1 MVSGA
6 LAAVGLAL
14 SGCSEPSTTASV
26 SPETLPGSGY
36 ITVSIQLPEGAEP
49 DLTDVRLGPHHL
61 IGPTWDGTTLT
72 GLFQGA
78 EAGEITLTTDSQ
90 SWPTDTIVAEPAHP
104 NLARIVTIGASLGM
118 GVQGGTP
125 SRQGAL
131 MSPSAQLAR
140 ATGGMHTLPL
150 LVPGLLPQMGASD
163 LRPPPSCAAP
173 GTAGF
178 VSDAAFEVVETAA
191 DPETGQ
197 FDYRFT
203 REDPDLLPMNLA
215 VGDFRVG
222 TVLNGPDRFS
232 QTFLAHLV
240 YDARGGI
247 ADTIF
252 DVPLDFLE
260 ELNPTAILLFDVYGN
275 DVITPIAS
283 SWRLNPDE
291 MTPLEEAQP
300 ALVALIE
307 RLAAT
312 DADVFIATLPRPS
325 LIAITASQRQTAI
338 GNRMQAGD
346 TPEQAEQWAD
356 DRLAAIDAQGAALDA
371 TVREQAGRYDNVYAV
386 PVNASLVQIENE
398 GLVVGD
404 EVLTPR
410 AFGGLLSTDGIHFS
424 DTGYA
429 LLANETLAVMEDAWD
444 TPLPRVDL
452 QAVRAQDPWR
462 AEQLQSDGLQVED
475 CAAYEP
481 TR

>member
-1 MVSGA
+1 MVPSA
-6 LAAVGLAL
+6 LAAIGLAL
-14 SGCSEPSTTASV
+14 AGCSESIDVLSV
-26 SPETLPGSGY
+26 LPAALPGSGY
-36 ITVSIQLPEGAEP
+36 ITVIIEVP
-49 DLTDVRLGPHHL
+49 DDVEFDVADVHLGPHHL
-61 IGPTWDGTTLT
+61 INAELNGNTLT

-78 EAGEITLTTDSQ
+78 EAGEITLSSGGQT
-90 SWPTDTIVAEPAHP
+90 WPTDAVVEEPADP
-104 NLARIVTIGASLGM
+104 RLARIVTIGASLGM

-150 LVPGLLPQMGASD
+150 LIPGLLPQMGASD

-173 GTAGF
+173 GTGGF
-178 VSDAAFEVVETAA
+178 VSDAALDVVATAT
-191 DPETGQ
+191 DPDSGQ
-197 FDYRFT
+197 FDYAFT

-232 QTFLAHLV
+232 QSFLAHLV
-240 YDARGGI
+240 YDAEGGI
-247 ADTIF
+247 GAPIS
-252 DVPLDFLE
+252 DVPLDFLDQ
-260 ELNPTAILLFDVYGN
+260 LDPTTILLFDVYGN

-283 SWRLNPDE
+283 SWRLDPDE

-300 ALVALIE
+300 DLIELIE
-307 RLAAT
+307 RLATT
-312 DADVFIATLPRPS
+312 DAEVFIATLPRPS
-325 LIAITASQRQTAI
+325 LIAVTASQRQTAI
-338 GNRMQAGD
+338 GNRIQAGD
-346 TPEQAEQWAD
+346 TREEAEAWAD
-356 DRLAAIDAQGAALDA
+356 GRLAAIDARGAALDT
-371 TVREQAGRYDNVYAV
+371 TVHEQAERFTNVYAV
-386 PVNASLVQIENE
+386 PVNATLVRIESE

-429 LLANETLAVMEDAWD
+429 LVANETLAAMEDAWGV
-444 TPLPRVDL
+444 TLPRVDL
-452 QAVRAQDPWR
+452 QAVRAQDPWS
-462 AEQLQSDGLQVED
+462 AEQLASDGLDIEQ

>member
-1 MVSGA
+1 MSEVSVLPA
-6 LAAVGLAL
+6 
-14 SGCSEPSTTASV
+14 
-26 SPETLPGSGY
+26 TLPGSGY
-36 ITVSIQLPEGAEP
+36 ISVVIEVPE
-49 DLTDVRLGPHHL
+49 DVELDVPTLRLGPYHL
-61 IGPTWDGTTLT
+61 INAQLNGTTLT

-78 EAGEITLTTDSQ
+78 PAGEIALS
-90 SWPTDTIVAEPAHP
+90 SGGEVWPTDAVVDEPADPH
-104 NLARIVTIGASLGM
+104 LARIVTIGASLGM

-173 GTAGF
+173 GTGSF
-178 VSDAAFEVVETAA
+178 VSDAALDVVATAI
-191 DPETGQ
+191 DPSTGQ
-197 FDYRFT
+197 FDYAYT
-203 REDPDLLPMNLA
+203 REDPELLPMNLA

-232 QTFLAHLV
+232 QSFLAHLV
-240 YDARGGI
+240 YDAEGGI
-247 ADTIF
+247 GDPVF

-260 ELNPTAILLFDVYGN
+260 ELDPTTILLFDVYGN
-275 DVITPIAS
+275 DIITPIAS
-283 SWRLNPDE
+283 SWRLDPGE

-300 ALVALIE
+300 DLIALIE

-312 DADVFIATLPRPS
+312 DAEVFIATLPRPS
-325 LIAITASQRQTAI
+325 LIALTAPQRQAAI
-338 GNRMQAGD
+338 GHRIDAGD
-346 TPEQAEQWAD
+346 TREQAEAWAD
-356 DRLAAIDAQGAALDA
+356 DRLAAIDARGAALDA
-371 TVREQAGRYDNVYAV
+371 TVYEQAERFSNIYAV
-386 PVNASLVQIENE
+386 PVNAALVRIESE
-398 GLVVGD
+398 GLEVGD

-444 TPLPRVDL
+444 VTLPRVDL

-462 AEQLQSDGLQVED
+462 AEQLANDGLDVEQ

>member
-1 MVSGA
+1 MPSVTPQT
-6 LAAVGLAL
+6 L
-14 SGCSEPSTTASV
+14 S
-26 SPETLPGSGY
+26 GSGY
-36 ITVSIQLPEGAEP
+36 VDVRIELGDGLSVDTA
-49 DLTDVRLGPHHL
+49 DVRLGPHRL
-61 IGPTWDGTTLT
+61 INAQVTQGVLT
-72 GLFQGA
+72 GMFQGA
-78 EAGEITLTTDSQ
+78 EQGPLTLSSAGQTWLTDAVV
-90 SWPTDTIVAEPAHP
+90 DAPADP
-104 NLARIVTIGASLGM
+104 RLARIMTLGASLGM

-150 LVPGLLPQMGASD
+150 LIEGLLPQMGAAD

-173 GTAGF
+173 GTADF
-178 VSDAAFEVVETAA
+178 VSDAAFDVVATAA

-203 REDPDLLPMNLA
+203 REDPELVPMNLA

-222 TVLNGPDRFS
+222 TVLDGPDRFS

-240 YDARGGI
+240 YDAEGGI
-247 ADTIF
+247 ADTVF
-252 DVPLDFLE
+252 DVPVDFLD
-260 ELNPTAILLFDVYGN
+260 ELDPTTILLFDVYGN

-283 SWRLNPDE
+283 SWRFDPDE
-291 MTPLEEAQP
+291 MTPLDEAQP
-300 ALVALIE
+300 ALIALIE
-307 RLAAT
+307 RLADTGAE
-312 DADVFIATLPRPS
+312 VFIATLPRPS
-325 LIAITASQRQTAI
+325 LIAVTASQRQAAI
-338 GNRMQAGD
+338 GHRMQDGD
-346 TPEQAEQWAD
+346 TREQAEEWAD
-356 DRLAAIDAQGAALDA
+356 SRLAAIDARGAALDA
-371 TVREQAGRYDNVYAV
+371 TVYEQAARFGNVYTV
-386 PVNASLVQIENE
+386 PVNASLVRIETE

-444 TPLPRVDL
+444 VTLPRVDL
-452 QAVRAQDPWR
+452 QAVRAQDPWSAQR
-462 AEQLQSDGLQVED
+462 LASDGLDIEQ